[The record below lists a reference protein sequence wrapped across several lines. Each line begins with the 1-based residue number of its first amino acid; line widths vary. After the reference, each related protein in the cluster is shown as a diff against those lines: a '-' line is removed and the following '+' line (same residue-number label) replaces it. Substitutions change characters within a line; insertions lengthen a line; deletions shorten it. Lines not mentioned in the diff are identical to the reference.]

1 MARTFVDLN
10 GDGNNNKA
18 FSFPSYQVSDVKVEV
33 DNVVKTAATHYN
45 ITSYTTAGGGTV
57 VFTSGNIPA
66 AGSSIRIYRDTDVD
80 TSGGEYDPK
89 ATFAAGS
96 SVKADDLNNNAKQAL
111 YAIAEEKEQTI
122 QTQDI
127 KDGAVTSAKIYDG
140 TIVDADIANTTITGG
155 KLVNDTI
162 TATQIAADAIG
173 ASELADNSVAS
184 ANIIDGT
191 IVNADINATAGITY
205 SKLEDVNSAKILVGN
220 GSNKAAPVDMS
231 GDITITNAGVT
242 TIGTDAVQIGNISD
256 TETTLTANSD
266 AKIPTSKAVA
276 DHVVDVVNSVGGFVV
291 VPDKDNFP
299 ASHPD
304 PNNDAG
310 TVLSITNP
318 NGLTVSSNTSSNGTR
333 TGGSSTVTINN
344 IPSDA
349 GATLTANYTMLVQTT
364 STEHTY
370 DFYKFLAK
378 DGDVLSL
385 SNDINDFAARYRV
398 AASAPITGL
407 CDATGAN
414 TGAYPCDGDMYW
426 NTGTN
431 KMYVF
436 GAPAASTS
444 TTDLQA
450 AWAEVTSTGEFKEL
464 TVVDNGATSG
474 TPTFGSATQFDLRDA
489 GNSASVI
496 NKNQLIVV
504 LNGVVQKSNAGTYS
518 TSEEGF
524 YLDGVDGI
532 RFCTAP
538 PADSTIFV
546 TLIGSAVSVPTPG
559 DETVTEGKL
568 NANAPTD
575 DHVLTADASATGGF
589 KWAEP
594 VSEGTQVKST
604 GESGGSKY
612 LREDGDGT
620 CSWQSVPA
628 GVGGA
633 NGVSFDDAVE
643 ARWGDDN
650 DLVIKESSGTAMIT
664 ARSGGI
670 IYLGAGSS
678 GNMMNINN
686 TQVNIIGECNLT
698 NGNDLTVSGSGN
710 IIIEE
715 HATDATNGSLRFRE
729 RAANGSA
736 YVGIKGPLD
745 MGSDPSYTV
754 TLPTSTPTAGKA
766 LVANAS
772 TPTTL
777 EWGDVSSTEANG
789 TMYKN
794 SFIIS
799 DAHTILATEGA
810 HSVGPITVNN
820 TVTVNGR
827 WVIS

>member
-1 MARTFVDLN
+1 MALTFVDLT
-10 GDGNNNKA
+10 GDGNNNKN

-33 DNVVKTAATHYN
+33 DNVVKTVSTHYN
-45 ITSYTTAGGGTV
+45 ITNYTTTGGGTV
-57 VFTSGNIPA
+57 VFTSGNIPTS
-66 AGSSIRIYRDTDVD
+66 GQSIRIYRDTDVA
-80 TSGGEYDPK
+80 TAGGEYDPK

-96 SVKADDLNNNAKQAL
+96 SVKAGDLNNNTKQAL
-111 YAIAEEKEQTI
+111 YAIAEEKDQTI
-122 QTQDI
+122 TTQDI
-127 KDGAVTSAKIYDG
+127 KDGAVTSAKIFDG

-162 TATQIAADAIG
+162 TSTQIAADAVG

-191 IVNADINATAGITY
+191 IVNADINASAAITY

-231 GDITITNAGVT
+231 GDVTITNAGVT

-276 DHVVDVVNSVGGFVV
+276 DHVVDVVNSVGGFVI

-344 IPSDA
+344 IPTNA
-349 GATLTANYTMLVQTT
+349 GSTLTANYTMLVQTT

-398 AASAPITGL
+398 AASAPVTGL

-464 TVVDNGATSG
+464 TVVNNGATSG
-474 TPTFGSATQFDLRDA
+474 PPTFGSATQFDLRDA
-489 GNSASVI
+489 GNAASVI

-538 PADSTIFV
+538 PANSTIFV

-575 DHVLTADASATGGF
+575 DHVLTADSSATGGF

-604 GESGGSKY
+604 GESGGTKF

-620 CSWQSVPA
+620 CSWQTVSQ
-628 GVGGA
+628 VGGA
-633 NGVSFDDAVE
+633 NGVSFNDAVE

-650 DLVIKESSGTAMIT
+650 DLIIKESSGEGRIT
-664 ARSGGI
+664 ARTGGVI
-670 IYLGAGSS
+670 RLGAGSS
-678 GNMMNINN
+678 SNMMNINN
-686 TQVNIIGECNLT
+686 TQVNIIGDCNLP
-698 NGNDLTVSGSGN
+698 NGNDLTITFGGN
-710 IIIEE
+710 ISIEADATT
-715 HATDATNGSLRFRE
+715 ATDGSLRFKE
-729 RAANGSA
+729 RDANGSN

-745 MGSDPSYTV
+745 MGSDPSYIV
-754 TLPTSTPTAGKA
+754 TLPTAAPTAGKA

>member
-1 MARTFVDLN
+1 MALTFVDLT
-10 GDGNNNKA
+10 GDGNNNKN

-33 DNVVKTAATHYN
+33 DNVVKTVSTHYN
-45 ITSYTTAGGGTV
+45 ITSYTTTGGGTV
-57 VFTSGNIPA
+57 VFTSGNIPTS
-66 AGSSIRIYRDTDVD
+66 GQSIRIYRDTDVA
-80 TSGGEYDPK
+80 TAGGEYDPK

-96 SVKADDLNNNAKQAL
+96 SVKAGDLNNNTKQAL
-111 YAIAEEKEQTI
+111 YAIAEEKDQTI
-122 QTQDI
+122 TTQDI
-127 KDGAVTSAKIYDG
+127 KDGAVTSAKIFDG

-162 TATQIAADAIG
+162 TATQIAADAVG

-191 IVNADINATAGITY
+191 IVNADINASAAITY

-231 GDITITNAGVT
+231 GDVTITNAGVT

-344 IPSDA
+344 IPTDA
-349 GATLTANYTMLVQTT
+349 GSTLTANYTMLVQTT

-398 AASAPITGL
+398 AASAPVTGL

-474 TPTFGSATQFDLRDA
+474 PPTFGSATQFDLRDS
-489 GNSASVI
+489 GNAASVI

-538 PADSTIFV
+538 PANSTIFV

-604 GESGGSKY
+604 GESGGTKF

-620 CSWQSVPA
+620 CSWQTVSQ
-628 GVGGA
+628 VGGA
-633 NGVSFDDAVE
+633 NGVDFNDAVE

-650 DLVIKESSGTAMIT
+650 DLIIKESSGAGFIT
-664 ARSGGI
+664 ARTGGL

-678 GNMMNINN
+678 SNMMNIGS
-686 TQVNIIGECNLT
+686 TDVTIVGECKLP
-698 NGNDLTVSGSGN
+698 NGNDLEITFGGN
-710 IIIEE
+710 IILEE
-715 HATDATNGSLRFRE
+715 HSSGTSGGSIRFRE
-729 RAANGSA
+729 REANGSA

-745 MGSDPSYTV
+745 MGSASSYTV
-754 TLPTSTPTAGKA
+754 TLPTATPTAGKA

>member
-1 MARTFVDLN
+1 MPFLGKPPSDGNHNVLLDAITTSATATYNLTKDSVAYTPVSAQSLMVSLN
-10 GDGNNNKA
+10 GVTQA
-18 FSFPSYQVSDVKVEV
+18 PIAAYTVSGSTIVFASALTSNDVIDYIIGFEGPRQTLSV
-33 DNVVKTAATHYN
+33 DDIGAGQ
-45 ITSYTTAGGGTV
+45 ITSAM
-57 VFTSGNIPA
+57 I
-66 AGSSIRIYRDTDVD
+66 
-80 TSGGEYDPK
+80 
-89 ATFAAGS
+89 
-96 SVKADDLNNNAKQAL
+96 ADNA
-111 YAIAEEKEQTI
+111 I
-122 QTQDI
+122 
-127 KDGAVTSAKIYDG
+127 TSAKIGVDV
-140 TIVDADIANTTITGG
+140 IVAEDLAANSIT
-155 KLVNDTI
+155 V
-162 TATQIAADAIG
+162 
-173 ASELADNSVAS
+173 SELT
-184 ANIIDGT
+184 DG
-191 IVNADINATAGITY
+191 AIT
-205 SKLEDVNSAKILVGN
+205 EA
-220 GSNKAAPVDMS
+220 
-231 GDITITNAGVT
+231 
-242 TIGTDAVQIGNISD
+242 
-256 TETTLTANSD
+256 
-266 AKIPTSKAVA
+266 
-276 DHVVDVVNSVGGFVV
+276 
-291 VPDKDNFP
+291 
-299 ASHPD
+299 
-304 PNNDAG
+304 
-310 TVLSITNP
+310 
-318 NGLTVSSNTSSNGTR
+318 
-333 TGGSSTVTINN
+333 
-344 IPSDA
+344 
-349 GATLTANYTMLVQTT
+349 
-364 STEHTY
+364 
-370 DFYKFLAK
+370 
-378 DGDVLSL
+378 
-385 SNDINDFAARYRV
+385 
-398 AASAPITGL
+398 
-407 CDATGAN
+407 
-414 TGAYPCDGDMYW
+414 
-426 NTGTN
+426 
-431 KMYVF
+431 
-436 GAPAASTS
+436 
-444 TTDLQA
+444 
-450 AWAEVTSTGEFKEL
+450 
-464 TVVDNGATSG
+464 
-474 TPTFGSATQFDLRDA
+474 
-489 GNSASVI
+489 
-496 NKNQLIVV
+496 
-504 LNGVVQKSNAGTYS
+504 
-518 TSEEGF
+518 
-524 YLDGVDGI
+524 
-532 RFCTAP
+532 
-538 PADSTIFV
+538 
-546 TLIGSAVSVPTPG
+546 
-559 DETVTEGKL
+559 KL
-568 NANAPTD
+568 NLNSPTN

-754 TLPTSTPTAGKA
+754 TLPTATPTAGKA